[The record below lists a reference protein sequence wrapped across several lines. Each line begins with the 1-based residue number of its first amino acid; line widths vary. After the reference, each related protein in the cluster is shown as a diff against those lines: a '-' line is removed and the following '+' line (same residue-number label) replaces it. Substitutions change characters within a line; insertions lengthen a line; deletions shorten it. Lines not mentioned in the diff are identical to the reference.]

1 MNNDGIVQGADSL
14 RALHWLAG
22 EQQDGQPALAIDVLC
37 VAYGYEPGRADAD
50 HTARLRSVLWQLAGC
65 GVIVVASAG
74 NDGDDSP
81 VYPAAFAVDPN
92 PPPVPIISVGATN
105 PDGSYAHYSN
115 YGVWVTH
122 RAVGS
127 GVISTITAFD
137 GSRVAPR
144 QTAYPDSI
152 GVPIDPDDFRGG
164 FARWSGTSFA
174 AATVAGGWPW
184 RSPAPSLPRHRS
196 GSDGRGVRLTLS
208 ARNGADVTAAFDE
221 RTEAGPASRPA
232 RLGALLK
239 QAQDG
244 DTAALHDVVR
254 ELNPLLWQVAR
265 AQGLGPDEAADVVQ
279 TTWLE
284 LLRRLRE
291 IRSPSALTAWLVT
304 ATRREAMRV
313 HRGSRKAGSQG
324 NDVLDDLADVQPEV
338 SERLIARER
347 HLVLMHH
354 FRLLSERCRSL
365 LRILAQADRPDYD
378 TVGQALGMPR
388 GSIGPTRGR
397 CLAQLRTMLM
407 ADPRWDPA

>member
-1 MNNDGIVQGADSL
+1 MAMLTAHWRPGSEDAVSSDRAPADPELQVHTMLGDDVEIAAGRKQGHGDLGRVPVAVLGPAPPWQSPALSRPVVAVLDTGVDPHPWLGGAPGDPVVLDARERGWHVPALGSSGDNFRGHGTFIAGLIRQTAPDSRVLSLPIMNNDGIVQGADSL

-174 AATVAGGWPW
+174 AATVAG
-184 RSPAPSLPRHRS
+184 RLALALS
-196 GSDGRGVRLTLS
+196 GPQ
-208 ARNGADVTAAFDE
+208 
-221 RTEAGPASRPA
+221 PASASERIGRA
-232 RLGALLK
+232 R
-239 QAQDG
+239 
-244 DTAALHDVVR
+244 
-254 ELNPLLWQVAR
+254 R
-265 AQGLGPDEAADVVQ
+265 AVDA
-279 TTWLE
+279 
-284 LLRRLRE
+284 
-291 IRSPSALTAWLVT
+291 I
-304 ATRREAMRV
+304 
-313 HRGSRKAGSQG
+313 GSQ
-324 NDVLDDLADVQPEV
+324 
-338 SERLIARER
+338 
-347 HLVLMHH
+347 
-354 FRLLSERCRSL
+354 RS
-365 LRILAQADRPDYD
+365 
-378 TVGQALGMPR
+378 
-388 GSIGPTRGR
+388 
-397 CLAQLRTMLM
+397 
-407 ADPRWDPA
+407 